1 MNDLRFKKRKIR
13 RQVISVMS
21 ILLSTVM
28 VLLGVLFKSN
38 SILFIFISLLLLGIY
53 LFIKSIRMVDS
64 IIVNT
69 NGIHSSIKGMEL
81 IEWKFIEDFEIKN
94 GINTMILLIKVKDQ
108 EQLLNVVNKRSRRTM
123 RKNIRKLGYPIV
135 IPQSE
140 LHDSIDLVKDRLET
154 YKNTL

>member
-13 RQVISVMS
+13 RQVISVMI

-64 IIVNT
+64 IIVNA
-69 NGIHSSIKGMEL
+69 NGIHSSIKGMGL
-81 IEWKFIEDFEIKN
+81 IEWKFIEDSEIKN
-94 GINTMILLIKVKDQ
+94 GINTMM
-108 EQLLNVVNKRSRRTM
+108 NS
-123 RKNIRKLGYPIV
+123 Y
-135 IPQSE
+135 
-140 LHDSIDLVKDRLET
+140 
-154 YKNTL
+154 